1 MKKLITV
8 SLLAAAGMMT
18 AGFAQADEALAKAKN
33 CMSCHNVDKKVVG
46 PAYKEVAKKYAG
58 QAGADKKL
66 AETVVKGGK
75 GNWGAVPMPPNKVTP
90 EEADKRVA
98 RVFCTL
104 YYSLE
109 DYTSPGMY
117 YEHDTRGN
125 LKRFDKQFRQDHNGL
140 HLRVGLEPEM
150 LWLKPKAGE
159 VRPYEGITEAFAY
172 HIGQFESAREVW
184 KQQGRSEKWI
194 AQRMTGQ
201 ETRNKLTDYWASHD
215 IKPGTEFAILTN
227 LIHQEWTGVSV
238 KAHKAMKGLKEHN
251 LRDHMSEAELIFTA
265 LAELSTRQIAEAE
278 AATGMAE
285 NSRAAKQGGT
295 IAKQVR
301 NALEAKTGKPVVS
314 GENFLPTD
322 TVKTLKKGRKA

>member
-1 MKKLITV
+1 MIPQPAQFENHPIRRVYDEESETWWFSVIDIVQALTDSSNPRDYWFKMKQRVQLEDGAELSTFCRQLKMTAADGKQRLTDAATAE
-8 SLLAAAGMMT
+8 SLLRIIQSIPSPKA
-18 AGFAQADEALAKAKN
+18 EPIKRWLAK
-33 CMSCHNVDKKVVG
+33 VG
-46 PAYKEVAKKYAG
+46 YERMQEIADPA
-58 QAGADKKL
+58 
-66 AETVVKGGK
+66 
-75 GNWGAVPMPPNKVTP
+75 
-90 EEADKRVA
+90 R
-98 RVFCTL
+98 
-104 YYSLE
+104 SL
-109 DYTSPGMY
+109 D
-117 YEHDTRGN
+117 R
-125 LKRFDKQFRQDHNGL
+125 
-140 HLRVGLEPEM
+140 
-150 LWLKPKAGE
+150 
-159 VRPYEGITEAFAY
+159 
-172 HIGQFESAREVW
+172 ARETW

-215 IKPGTEFAILTN
+215 IKQGTEFAILTN

-238 KAHKAMKGLKEHN
+238 KAHKAMKGLKDHN

-295 IAKQVR
+295 IAKQAR